1 VQIVYCWVPAQHIID
16 ADMTMSAEP
25 SRVHSAQQGWIAPF
39 LAVLFAMTTLQMA
52 SLGFS
57 PLLPD
62 IQNQFRINYGQVGL
76 FTGVYG
82 LIGILL
88 SYPAGLLA
96 RKYGEKPVLL
106 SGLIVVVAGLSILAL
121 APSFLI
127 AFGGRV
133 VWLSGYR
140 LAFVCVMIA
149 VALTA
154 PPKLK
159 GSTMGIVGAMSAFA
173 SVVGAPFGSQL
184 GRTFGWRGG
193 IAGYAAFA
201 LAGALV
207 FALFYQWDRGAD
219 PSSPHGKSTARPA
232 SVQRA
237 YKLPAVW
244 IIAGGI
250 GLLNMGGFTITFFVP
265 SVAKGVFHLSSMDA
279 AYMISAA
286 YFVAIFVNLGCG
298 YVADRLDRVKVMIG
312 LGALLV
318 VASLALLSTDLL
330 VFRFAVIA
338 LVALGHSATNQSYA
352 MIGAVLKG
360 RETGPAM
367 GIVSLGAGLYAYL
380 GPQMIGLLRDWT
392 GGFVAGFH
400 MLVGVA
406 CVGLILM
413 FVLKRSEDRRNA
425 ALLAAPAEEAAP

>member
-1 VQIVYCWVPAQHIID
+1 MTTSADHLRPGSSRSTWIV
-16 ADMTMSAEP
+16 
-25 SRVHSAQQGWIAPF
+25 PF

-62 IQNQFRINYGQVGL
+62 IQSQFRITYGQVGL

-96 RKYGEKPVLL
+96 RRYGEKTVLL
-106 SGLIVVVAGLSILAL
+106 TGLIVVVAGLSILAL
-121 APSFLI
+121 APNFLV

-159 GSTMGIVGAMSAFA
+159 GSAMGIVGAMSAFA

-184 GRTFGWRGG
+184 DRAFGWRGG

-201 LAGALV
+201 LVGALV
-207 FALFYQWDRGAD
+207 FALFYKWDRDAD
-219 PSSPHGKSTARPA
+219 ASPAHGKSTSQRVGVQPA
-232 SVQRA
+232 HKMPS
-237 YKLPAVW
+237 VW
-244 IIAGGI
+244 IIASGI

-265 SVAKGVFHLSSMDA
+265 SVAKGVFHLNSLDA

-286 YFVAIFVNLGCG
+286 YFVAIFANLGCG
-298 YVADRLDRVKVMIG
+298 YMADRLDRVKVMIG
-312 LGALLV
+312 LGLLLV
-318 VASLALLSTDLL
+318 AASLALLSTDLL
-330 VFRFAVIA
+330 VFRIAVIA

-392 GGFVAGFH
+392 GGFVAGFRV
-400 MLVGVA
+400 LVGAA
-406 CVGLILM
+406 CLGVILM
-413 FVLKRSEDRRNA
+413 MALKRSEGRRK
-425 ALLAAPAEEAAP
+425 AELRVASTEETGQ

>member
-1 VQIVYCWVPAQHIID
+1 MMNTSANRPSESSRSRTWIV
-16 ADMTMSAEP
+16 
-25 SRVHSAQQGWIAPF
+25 PF

-62 IQNQFRINYGQVGL
+62 IQSQFKISYGQVGL

-82 LIGILL
+82 IIGILL
-88 SYPAGLLA
+88 SYPSGLLA
-96 RKYGEKPVLL
+96 RKFGEKSVLL
-106 SGLIVVVAGLSILAL
+106 TGLFVIAAGLAILAL
-121 APSFLI
+121 APNFLV
-127 AFGGRV
+127 AFCGRV

-159 GSTMGIVGAMSAFA
+159 GSTMGIVGAMSAGA

-184 GRTFGWRGG
+184 GRAFGWRGG
-193 IAGYAAFA
+193 ITGFLVFA

-207 FALFYQWDRGAD
+207 FALFYRRDPGA
-219 PSSPHGKSTARPA
+219 SVVSPHGTSGT
-232 SVQRA
+232 QRA
-237 YKLPAVW
+237 GLKPAYRIAAVW
-244 IIAGGI
+244 IIAAGI
-250 GLLNMGGFTITFFVP
+250 GLVNMGGFTITFFVP
-265 SVAKGVFHLSSMDA
+265 SVARGVFHLNSLSA
-279 AYMISAA
+279 AYMISTA
-286 YFVAIFVNLGCG
+286 YFAAIFVNLGCG
-298 YVADRLDRVKVMIG
+298 YLADRVDRANVMIG
-312 LGALLV
+312 LAALVLL
-318 VASLALLSTDLL
+318 ASLALLSTDLL
-330 VFRFAVIA
+330 IFRIGVTV
-338 LVALGHSATNQSYA
+338 LVAFGLTATNQSYA

-367 GIVSLGAGLYAYL
+367 GIVSLGAGIYAYI

-400 MLVGVA
+400 ALVGA
-406 CVGLILM
+406 SCLGLLLM
-413 FVLKRSEDRRNA
+413 FALKRSEIRRIAGLRLESA
-425 ALLAAPAEEAAP
+425 AEAAQSPLN